1 MYRYTFHIVDNEFG
15 DEYDYEGYFCSDAE
29 LGQFI
34 KENIEVGNVVT
45 VLFGHEWVP
54 QEDLPNDYRR
64 G

>member
-1 MYRYTFHIVDNEFG
+1 MWRYTFHIVDNEFG
-15 DEYDYEGYFCSDAE
+15 DEYDYEGYFCSHAE

-45 VLFGHEWVP
+45 VLDGYEWIP
-54 QEDLPNDYRR
+54 TEDLPNDYRR